1 MALFFTSLCWCCSV
15 HIDKLTNKISEYSAE
30 EFELLL
36 QLDVLKSKKRI
47 YDVLLKIQDVF
58 SVQIFFII
66 LANVFMCSSVIGGIL
81 IRNFGEFDQFIQLD
95 YMYYL
100 INSISCVVI
109 TLWIVGLIPI
119 EMKKFQQRFYEKTH
133 ERLLLR
139 YSTVEALHLKIDF
152 YNEPDFVMTG
162 CDILPL
168 RRSTVLALIG
178 TLFTYTILLV
188 DTNMPGK
195 VNNLN
200 QSNIGTTA

>member
-15 HIDKLTNKISEYSAE
+15 HTNKLTNKITQYSVE

-36 QLDVLKSKKRI
+36 QLDILKRI
-47 YDVLLKIQDVF
+47 YDALHKIQDVF
-58 SVQIFFII
+58 SVQVFFII

-81 IRNFGEFDQFIQLD
+81 IKNFGEFDEFIQLD

-100 INSISCVVI
+100 FNSISCVVI

-119 EMKKFQQRFYEKTH
+119 EMKKFQQRFYEKTY
-133 ERLLLR
+133 EKLLLR
-139 YSTVEALHLKIDF
+139 CFTVEEFHLKIDF
-152 YNEPDFVMTG
+152 CYEPDFVMTG

-168 RRSTVLALIG
+168 RRSTILALIG
-178 TLFTYTILLV
+178 TLFSYTVLLV

-195 VNNLN
+195 ANNLN
-200 QSNIGTTA
+200 HSDIEVTA